1 MPSPF
6 RAAGERFDPQTK
18 ASHQLSWPAALLAG
32 AAGAAALTAVHQA
45 ARRYRTDAPRMD
57 VLGMRAL
64 ARGARAV
71 DIEPPR
77 RRQLYRATLAGDLV
91 ANTLYYAAV
100 ARSRSP
106 VRAGLAL
113 GAAAGVGALVLPP
126 PMGLGRPPH
135 VESWAN
141 RAMTVAWYTIGGLV
155 AGAIGARARS
165 AVA

>member
-1 MPSPF
+1 
-6 RAAGERFDPQTK
+6 
-18 ASHQLSWPAALLAG
+18 
-32 AAGAAALTAVHQA
+32 
-45 ARRYRTDAPRMD
+45 MD

-71 DIEPPR
+71 DIDPPR
-77 RRQLYRATLAGDLV
+77 GRPLYRATLAGDLV
-91 ANTLYYAAV
+91 ANTLYYSAA

-106 VRAGLAL
+106 LRAGLAL
-113 GAAAGVGALVLPP
+113 GAAAGVGALVLPA

-135 VESWAN
+135 VDSWAN

-155 AGAIGARARS
+155 AGAIGSQARS